1 MTQKDLEEYRSKLAE
16 IRELRTKLEHL
27 DEDDSFWGND
37 TVFDY
42 RSGYPKPQAVVGVD
56 WQKYDRASARYRQ
69 RIDQLQQECAL
80 VEEFVENL
88 EDSLMRRIFRMYY
101 LEGKSQR
108 EISECIHLDR
118 SVISKKISRFF
129 KFAHNAQNAHV

>member
-16 IRELRTKLEHL
+16 IRELRTKLENL
-27 DEDDSFWGND
+27 SEDDSFLGND

-56 WQKYDRASARYRQ
+56 WQKYDRARARYRQ

-80 VEEFVENL
+80 AEEFVENL

-101 LEGKSQR
+101 LEGRSQR
-108 EISECIHLDR
+108 EISECIHVER
-118 SVISKKISRFF
+118 SAVSKKITRFF
-129 KFAHNAQNAHV
+129 KVSHKSQKSHV